1 MNLGPYAKALNGT
14 VVAGIAAAVTALE
27 DGTITPAE
35 WTAIAAATLVA
46 ALAIFY
52 VPNTHTGLTAYGKA
66 ITAALVAALGVLGTG
81 LADSNLT
88 TTELLLTASAL
99 LNGLVV
105 SQTPNAEHSDYRI
118 TA

>member
-35 WTAIAAATLVA
+35 WTAIAAAT
-46 ALAIFY
+46 
-52 VPNTHTGLTAYGKA
+52 
-66 ITAALVAALGVLGTG
+66 LVAALGVLGTG